1 MSYFLHPQM
10 EGHQNMK
17 KTIFVVA
24 ALAALVASS
33 VAVAT
38 LRHTSSLSPVSATLS
53 ATTTVHVSTR
63 TLTCDTQTIEITR
76 AATPVPR

>member
-1 MSYFLHPQM
+1 
-10 EGHQNMK
+10 MK

-38 LRHTSSLSPVSATLS
+38 LNTSNLSPVSATLS
-53 ATTTVHVSTR
+53 APTTGNVSTR
-63 TLTCDTQTIEITR
+63 TLTCDSQTIEITDGR
-76 AATPVPR
+76 